1 MRLTKFS
8 EYAFRIL
15 IHLASQKEARV
26 SVEVLARRYDISK
39 YHVRTIV
46 HTLGKEDYIQ
56 CVQGKGGGV
65 LLKAKPEEI
74 NLAQLL
80 VCTENDFYLAECFSG
95 DKSCTIDAVCELRS
109 VLEQALVSFLS
120 VLNQYTLADI
130 IKNKDEIWQKLEFY

>member
-65 LLKAKPEEI
+65 FLKAKPEEI

-80 VCTENDFYLAECFSG
+80 VFTENDFYLAECFSG